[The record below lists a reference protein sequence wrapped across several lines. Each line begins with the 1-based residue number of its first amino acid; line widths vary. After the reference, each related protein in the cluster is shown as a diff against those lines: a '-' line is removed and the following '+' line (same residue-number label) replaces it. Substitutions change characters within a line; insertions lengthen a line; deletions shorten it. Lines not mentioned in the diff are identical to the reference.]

1 MAAERG
7 LCPSIVHN
15 RHPSKNK
22 REPVKSDAFQV
33 ARKKGR
39 EKEKKRKQKYEKG
52 AWNSSRSS
60 SRRDDVGRRPSAAY
74 FPARRRA
81 TPLTSRRRHR
91 RRRIPP
97 PPPPPPPKKKRLH
110 FEDFLC
116 FNTYSSLIDVTLLM
130 ATSFS
135 FFFSINRSKF
145 DRPFSFWRRR
155 GQQST
160 SFPRIALI
168 QHLSFVNRC
177 GTIVGWLWNLL
188 LTILRYYD
196 YFNKENISVDDD

>member
-1 MAAERG
+1 MRKERE
-7 LCPSIVHN
+7 I
-15 RHPSKNK
+15 
-22 REPVKSDAFQV
+22 
-33 ARKKGR
+33 
-39 EKEKKRKQKYEKG
+39 
-52 AWNSSRSS
+52 
-60 SRRDDVGRRPSAAY
+60 RRDRRAGETTSDVGRRRLIFRPGD
-74 FPARRRA
+74 ARRRW
-81 TPLTSRRRHR
+81 RRDVVTGDVVFLLLLPHRHQ
-91 RRRIPP
+91 
-97 PPPPPPPKKKRLH
+97 KKKRLH

-130 ATSFS
+130 ATSSFS